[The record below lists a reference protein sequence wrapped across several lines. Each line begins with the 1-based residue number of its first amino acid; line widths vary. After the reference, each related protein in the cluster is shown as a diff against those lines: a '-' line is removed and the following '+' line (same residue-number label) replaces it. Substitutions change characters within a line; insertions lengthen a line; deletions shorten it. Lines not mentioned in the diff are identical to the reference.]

1 MSRKPFA
8 LIALLIIVVMV
19 VTACGPAATPVPPTK
34 APEPTKPAAPEPT
47 KPPAPTATKPPE
59 PTKAPAK
66 PKIVTFSFVQEP
78 DNLNPM
84 YSTMWFS
91 WLARGFWMVPL
102 WSFNDKAEPVAEI
115 AKEVP
120 STANGGVSAD
130 GKTITY
136 MLRKEAVWS
145 DGTPI
150 TADDFKFTYE
160 MIMSDKNKVLTRSP
174 YDKIESVEAAA
185 PDKLV
190 VKMKQPYAGWLSNL
204 FNYVLPKHVLEP
216 VFKKDGTL
224 DNAEWNRKPTV
235 GHGPFVFKEWKSGGT
250 MTFDANPKYW
260 RGRPKLDQIYLRF
273 VPDDASQLAA
283 LKTGDVDIGVWFAYS
298 DVPDLEKT
306 GNIRIQMA
314 ASGYSE
320 IWLMNVNPKTAH
332 PAFQDE
338 KVRMAVVMG
347 VDRNKI
353 TKDLLYGLTKPLVG
367 WWDGT
372 PYGDDPELK
381 EIPYDPEGAK
391 KLLDEAGWKVGKDGI
406 REKGGKKLEIRFA
419 TTTREVRKNVQVI
432 TQQALAN
439 IGIKVVLSNYP
450 GDVFFNGYKDKGPIA
465 TGQFEIAEWSANP
478 TGWPDPDVEI
488 FLCSQIP
495 SDQNPSGTNWG
506 GTCDKDL
513 DKLLQEQSTTLDVAK
528 RAQLFRQIA
537 KILRDKAYH
546 LSMWNDPDMWGVNKR
561 LVNTK
566 FSGAIPFFYNIYE
579 WDIAP

>member
-34 APEPTKPAAPEPT
+34 APEPTKPPAPAAT
-47 KPPAPTATKPPE
+47 QPPAPTKPPE

-84 YSTMWFS
+84 YTTMWFS

-102 WSFNDKAEPVAEI
+102 WSFNDKAEPVPEI

-150 TADDFKFTYE
+150 TADDLKFTYE

-235 GHGPFVFKEWKSGGT
+235 SHGPFVFKEWKSGGT

-432 TQQALAN
+432 TQQSLAN

-478 TGWPDPDVEI
+478 SGWPDPDVEI
-488 FLCSQIP
+488 FLCDQIP
-495 SDQNPSGTNWG
+495 SDKNPSGTNWG

-513 DKLLQEQSTTLDVAK
+513 DKLLQDQSTTLDVAK
-528 RAQLFRQIA
+528 RAQLFRGIA

-566 FSGAIPFFYNIYE
+566 FSGAVPFFYNIYE
-579 WDIAP
+579 WDVAP